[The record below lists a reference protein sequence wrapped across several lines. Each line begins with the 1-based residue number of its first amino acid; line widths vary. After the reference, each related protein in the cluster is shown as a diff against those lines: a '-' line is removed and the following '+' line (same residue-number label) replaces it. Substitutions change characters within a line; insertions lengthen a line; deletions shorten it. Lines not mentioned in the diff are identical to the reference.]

1 MLINIIVLIL
11 SAFFAQFV
19 QGQQKMSLFETISRI
34 EEKYPDLRN
43 MNLES
48 AVSKSDA
55 FREKLVLYEIKTSAY
70 YNDLVR
76 YIVKNNKKMAKEF
89 EKSGLDTL
97 SFYLQYTGDAK
108 PKKIIEVIDNIE
120 TFGEWVNEELVYPEI
135 AKENGVSGKVVLQFK
150 VNTDGS
156 VSNVKVIR
164 GIDPALDREA
174 IRVVSMSP
182 KWTITDGQEL
192 PATYTYSIVFALN

>member
-1 MLINIIVLIL
+1 M
-11 SAFFAQFV
+11 
-19 QGQQKMSLFETISRI
+19 
-34 EEKYPDLRN
+34 
-43 MNLES
+43 
-48 AVSKSDA
+48 SKSDA

-150 VNTDGS
+150 VNTDGR

-192 PATYTYSIVFALN
+192 PATYTYYIVFALN